1 MSETLTV
8 ERPVA
13 DLLRDIKIIDVD
25 THLSE
30 PHDLWT
36 SRAPAK
42 WRDRVPQVK
51 PGPDGKPRWVLDGD
65 RYMGVGSACSVV
77 HGDGHKAEG
86 IEFTTWQV
94 DEVHPACSDTKARLE
109 LMDEM
114 GVHAQILY
122 ANVMGFA
129 GQGRGE
135 ANSEALPPLDIELRN
150 VVTKIFNDAMGEM
163 QAESGGRLLPMAMMP
178 WWDIDETMVE
188 VERCHAMG
196 MRGININSDP
206 HVNGMPDLS
215 EQYWYP
221 LWEFCED
228 KDLPVNFHI
237 GASDASMSW
246 YGSSPWPSF
255 VPANKL
261 AVGGTMM
268 FISNARVV
276 CNIIASG
283 MLDRYPKL
291 KFVSVESG
299 IGWLP
304 FILEALQYQMVE
316 SGCRKYELT
325 AQEYFRRQMYAC
337 FWFENQDAAGAIRR
351 LGVDNVM
358 FETDFPHPTC
368 LFPDPFGQIADNLA
382 ELTFEE
388 RRKVLSLNAAKV
400 YNIDV

>member
-1 MSETLTV
+1 MTETLTA
-8 ERPVA
+8 ERSVA
-13 DLLRDIKIIDVD
+13 DLIDGSKVIDVD

-30 PHDLWT
+30 PVDLWT

-42 WRDRVPQVK
+42 WLDRVPQMK
-51 PGPDGKPRWVLDGD
+51 PGPDGAPRWVIDGD

-77 HGDGHKAEG
+77 YGDGSKAEG
-86 IEFTTWQV
+86 IEFNKWQV
-94 DEVHPACSDTKARLE
+94 SEVHPACSDVKARLA

-135 ANSEALPPLDIELRN
+135 ANSAALPPLDIELRN
-150 VVTKIFNDAMGEM
+150 VTTEIFNDAMGEM
-163 QAESGGRLLPMAMMP
+163 QEESGDRLLPMAMLP
-178 WWDIDETMVE
+178 WWDISKSLAEA
-188 VERCHAMG
+188 ERCHAMG

-215 EQYWYP
+215 EEYWYP

-228 KDLPVNFHI
+228 KGLPVNFHI

-246 YGSSPWPSF
+246 YGDSPWPSF
-255 VPANKL
+255 NPANKL

-268 FISNARVV
+268 FISNAKVI

-283 MLDRYPKL
+283 LLDRFPKL

-316 SGCRKYELT
+316 SGCHKHELT
-325 AQEYFRRQMYAC
+325 AQEYFRRQIYAC
-337 FWFENQDAAGAIRR
+337 FWFENEDAAGAIRK

-382 ELTFEE
+382 ELTAEE
-388 RRKVLSLNAAKV
+388 RRKVLSANAARV
-400 YNIDV
+400 YNLDV